1 MTTDSAA
8 ALYLAQH
15 LYEHQGCPTAVY
27 NPKGLPVGE
36 LPFIYGFNN
45 GGHRGWYS
53 AQLISQDGHWLGSH
67 CCSDEGYMPA
77 DLGVLEGTRP
87 DRHERFRQ
95 HYPDGYRMVFI
106 PYHRVRETL
115 GLMAAVALADA
126 RTTASLDGHRMVSAP
141 QHRVMQT
148 PEGEQA

>member
-1 MTTDSAA
+1 MTTPAAA

-15 LYEHQGCPTAVY
+15 NLEHEGRGNAVY
-27 NPKGLPVGE
+27 NPKGLPVDE

-45 GGHRGWYS
+45 GGSPGWFD
-53 AQLISQDGHWLGSH
+53 AGLISADGHHLGSH

-77 DLGVLEGTRP
+77 DLGVLEGTQP

-95 HYPDGYRMVFI
+95 HYPDGYRMIFI

-115 GLMAAVALADA
+115 GLMAALAL
-126 RTTASLDGHRMVSAP
+126 LDKRETEATEEVIK
-141 QHRVMQT
+141 
-148 PEGEQA
+148 